1 MMKFTA
7 SGDAL
12 IQYRI
17 PTNHSGF
24 KSIGDFIKQGDA
36 RITNL
41 ETVLSKFEYFASSYC
56 GGAWLNANPDVLDDL
71 ISYGFN
77 MFAWA
82 NNHTMDYSYDGLS
95 STKRALDDKH
105 LAHAGAGLSLFEAS
119 QPTSINTEAGRVAFI
134 SQCSSF
140 VDAARAGNPNG
151 SIPARPGLNP
161 LRFSIE
167 RIVTS
172 EQLNVLKEIA
182 ELTYVNGRKPI
193 SRAQGYTLLPPE
205 GCYDF
210 GGINFREGKV
220 PGRISKVNE
229 IDMNRTE
236 EGIKSALLNNEYVV
250 VCFHSHEDKACLD
263 TEPDYFIE
271 EFSHR
276 CIDAGAAAVIGTGTH
291 QVRGIEIYN
300 GKPIFF
306 SLGNFIFQSDSPA
319 QMPADF
325 NEKYGF
331 PKNLSTQ
338 ESIKMRNERGTG
350 GLHGSPIYFRS
361 ILPYWEMEGD
371 QLTKLLLMP
380 IELGF
385 HESHGKQGIP
395 NPTQPQDIIDYMRE
409 VSAPFG
415 TTFRINGD
423 LIEVSL

>member
-12 IQYRI
+12 IQYRV
-17 PTNHSGF
+17 PPDHASF
-24 KSIGDFIKQGDA
+24 KSIGEFIKQGDA

-41 ETVLSKFEYFASSYC
+41 ETVLSNFECFASSYC
-56 GGAWLNANPDVLDDL
+56 GGTWLNANPDVLDDL

-77 MFAWA
+77 MYAWA
-82 NNHTMDYSYDGLS
+82 NNHTMDYSHDGLV
-95 STKRALDDKH
+95 STKRALDAKH

-119 QPTSINTEAGRVAFI
+119 QPTSISTKAGRVAFI

-167 RIVTS
+167 HTVTS

-182 ELTYVNGRKPI
+182 KLTFVNGRKPI

-205 GCYDF
+205 GCFDF
-210 GGINFREGKV
+210 GGAIFREGEV

-229 IDMNRTE
+229 IDMKRTE
-236 EGIKSALLNNEYVV
+236 EGIKSALLNNEYVI
-250 VCFHSHEDKACLD
+250 VCFHSHQDKANLD

-271 EFSHR
+271 EYSHR
-276 CIDAGAAAVIGTGTH
+276 CIEAGAAAVIGTGTH
-291 QVRGIEIYN
+291 QVRGIEIYQ
-300 GKPIFF
+300 GKPIFY

-325 NEKYGF
+325 NERYGF
-331 PKNLSTQ
+331 PKHLSVQ
-338 ESIKMRNERGTG
+338 KSIKLRNEIGTG

-361 ILPYWEMEGD
+361 ILPYWEMEGN
-371 QLTKLLLMP
+371 QLKKLLLMP
-380 IELGF
+380 IDLGF
-385 HESHGKQGIP
+385 HESHGKQGLP
-395 NPTQPQDIIDYMRE
+395 LPTQPKDIIDYMRE
-409 VSAPFG
+409 VSAPYG
-415 TTFRINGD
+415 TSFQIVDD
-423 LIEVSL
+423 LIEVSV